1 MLPVLCDKLGAV
13 PPTTAQ
19 ESTDYNL
26 WSLNTRVS
34 GKPRDSFAVDI
45 LIILGLIL
53 LNGVFAMSELAV
65 VSSKRMRLERLSE
78 NGSRGAR
85 AALHLSDSPSRFLST
100 VQVGITLIGIFNGA
114 FGEASL
120 VAKLTPNVATVPVL
134 ANYAREIALGIVV
147 VSITFASIVLGE
159 LVPKRIAMQHPEAVA
174 TLIATPM
181 QLLSR
186 IMGPFVRILSVT
198 TEFILRLLGLHKP
211 KDNTVTAEE
220 ITGMLK
226 EGAEAGMFEKTEHE
240 IVTRALRL
248 DDVRIASLMTP
259 RADLEFID
267 LNETV
272 EQNLAKIAAT
282 PYSRF
287 PVYRGDRTQV
297 IGIVH
302 AGDLFEQVI
311 RGNSLSNVD
320 IAAVTK
326 SALYMPES
334 VSAMDLLE
342 TLKKN
347 RSEIALVVDEYGE
360 IEGMVTLSDVMGAL
374 VGEVSIVDDDKED
387 ADAVQRD
394 DGSWLIDGG
403 ISFDKFRDI
412 FSTEVRFPEEL
423 TGTYHTLAG
432 FVLTQLGHIPKA
444 SEHFEW
450 NDYRFEV
457 VDMDRNRIDRLMV
470 AALPTQP
477 ASVTNVEA

>member
-1 MLPVLCDKLGAV
+1 M
-13 PPTTAQ
+13 
-19 ESTDYNL
+19 
-26 WSLNTRVS
+26 
-34 GKPRDSFAVDI
+34 DI

-53 LNGVFAMSELAV
+53 INGIFAMSELAV
-65 VSSKRMRLERLSE
+65 VSSKRMRLEKLSE

-85 AALHLSDSPSRFLST
+85 AALHLADSPSRFLST

-120 VAKLTPNVATVPVL
+120 VERLAPTIATVPML
-134 ANYAREIALGIVV
+134 AEYAREIALGVV
-147 VSITFASIVLGE
+147 VLGITFASIVLGE

-186 IMGPFVRILSVT
+186 FMGPFVQVLSVT
-198 TEFILRLLGLHKP
+198 TEFLLRLLGLHKP
-211 KDNTVTAEE
+211 KDNTVTEEE

-226 EGAEAGMFEKTEHE
+226 EGADAGMFEKTEHD

-259 RADLEFID
+259 RADLEYID
-267 LNETV
+267 LDDTV
-272 EQNLAKIAAT
+272 ELNLSKIANS

-287 PVYRGDRTQV
+287 PVYQGDRTQV

-311 RGNSLSNVD
+311 RGKSLAHVD

-326 SALYMPES
+326 PALFVPEA
-334 VSAMDLLE
+334 VSAMGLLE
-342 TLKKN
+342 ALKKN

-374 VGEVSIVDDDKED
+374 VGEVSIVDDGGAQD
-387 ADAVQRD
+387 ADAVQRE
-394 DGSWLIDGG
+394 DGSWLVDAG
-403 ISFDKFRDI
+403 ISFDRFRDI
-412 FSTEVRFPEEL
+412 FGTAARFPEESA
-423 TGTYHTLAG
+423 GTYHTLAG

-450 NDYRFEV
+450 NGYRFEV

-470 AALPTQP
+470 ATVPSGPAPAMDVLP
-477 ASVTNVEA
+477 

>member
-1 MLPVLCDKLGAV
+1 MDL
-13 PPTTAQ
+13 
-19 ESTDYNL
+19 
-26 WSLNTRVS
+26 
-34 GKPRDSFAVDI
+34 

-65 VSSKRMRLERLSE
+65 VSSKRIRLEKLSE

-85 AALHLSDSPSRFLST
+85 AALHLADSPSSFLST

-120 VAKLTPNVATVPVL
+120 VERLTPSIAAFSAIAL
-134 ANYAREIALGIVV
+134 YAREIALAIVV
-147 VSITFASIVLGE
+147 IGITFASIVLGE

-174 TLIATPM
+174 TLIAAPM
-181 QLLSR
+181 QFLSR

-211 KDNTVTAEE
+211 KDNTVTQEE

-248 DDVRIASLMTP
+248 DDVRIAALMTP
-259 RADLEFID
+259 RADLQFID
-267 LNETV
+267 LNDTV
-272 EQNLAKIAAT
+272 EQNLAKIADS

-287 PVYRGDRTQV
+287 PVYQGDRTQV

-311 RGNSLSNVD
+311 RRKSLSNVN

-326 SALYMPES
+326 PALYIPEA

-342 TLKKN
+342 ALKKN
-347 RSEIALVVDEYGE
+347 RAEIALVVDEYGE

-374 VGEVSIVDDDKED
+374 VGEVTIIDDDTQD
-387 ADAVQRD
+387 ADAVQRE
-394 DGSWLIDGG
+394 DGSWLVDGG
-403 ISFDKFRDI
+403 ISFDRFRDI
-412 FSTEVRFPEEL
+412 FSTSVAFPEESA
-423 TGTYHTLAG
+423 GTYHTLAG

-450 NDYRFEV
+450 NGYRFEV

-470 AALPTQP
+470 AALPTEP
-477 ASVTNVEA
+477 APATDSEA

>member
-1 MLPVLCDKLGAV
+1 
-13 PPTTAQ
+13 
-19 ESTDYNL
+19 
-26 WSLNTRVS
+26 
-34 GKPRDSFAVDI
+34 
-45 LIILGLIL
+45 
-53 LNGVFAMSELAV
+53 MSELAV
-65 VSSKRMRLERLSE
+65 VSSKRMRLEKLSE

-85 AALHLSDSPSRFLST
+85 AALNLANNPSRFLST

-120 VAKLTPNVATVPVL
+120 VERLTPTVATVPLL
-134 ANYAREIALGIVV
+134 ADYAREIALGIVV
-147 VSITFASIVLGE
+147 IGITFASIVLGE

-174 TLIATPM
+174 TIIAAPM
-181 QLLSR
+181 QILSR

-198 TEFILRLLGLHKP
+198 TEFILRLMGFHKP
-211 KDNTVTAEE
+211 KDDQVTEEE
-220 ITGMLK
+220 IAGMLK
-226 EGAEAGMFEKTEHE
+226 EGADAGMFEKTEHD

-248 DDVRIASLMTP
+248 DDVRIAALMTP

-311 RGNSLSNVD
+311 RGNSLSKVD

-326 SALYMPES
+326 PALYMPES

-374 VGEVSIVDDDKED
+374 VGEVSIVDDPQD
-387 ADAVQRD
+387 ADAIQRE
-394 DGSWLIDGG
+394 DGSWLVDGG
-403 ISFDKFRDI
+403 VSFDRFRDI
-412 FSTEVRFPEEL
+412 FSTEVRFPEESA
-423 TGTYHTLAG
+423 GVYHTLAG

-444 SEHFEW
+444 TDYFEW
-450 NDYRFEV
+450 NGYRFEV
-457 VDMDRNRIDRLMV
+457 VDMDRHRIDRLMV
-470 AALPTQP
+470 TALPTKP
-477 ASVTNVEA
+477 VSTIENGA

>member
-1 MLPVLCDKLGAV
+1 
-13 PPTTAQ
+13 
-19 ESTDYNL
+19 
-26 WSLNTRVS
+26 
-34 GKPRDSFAVDI
+34 VDI
-45 LIILGLIL
+45 FIILGLIL
-53 LNGVFAMSELAV
+53 INGIFAMSELAV
-65 VSSKRMRLERLSE
+65 VSSKRMRLEKLSE

-85 AALHLSDSPSRFLST
+85 AALHLANNPSRFLST

-120 VAKLTPNVATVPVL
+120 VERLTPTVAMVPLL
-134 ANYAREIALGIVV
+134 ADYAREIALGIVV
-147 VSITFASIVLGE
+147 IGITFASIVLGE

-174 TLIATPM
+174 TFIAAPM
-181 QLLSR
+181 QILSR

-198 TEFILRLLGLHKP
+198 TEFILRLMGFHKP
-211 KDNTVTAEE
+211 KDDQVTEEE
-220 ITGMLK
+220 IAGMLK
-226 EGAEAGMFEKTEHE
+226 EGADAGMFEKTEHD

-248 DDVRIASLMTP
+248 DDVRIAALMTP

-311 RGNSLSNVD
+311 RGNSLSKVD

-326 SALYMPES
+326 PALYMPES

-374 VGEVSIVDDDKED
+374 VGEVSIVDDPQD
-387 ADAVQRD
+387 ADAIQRE
-394 DGSWLIDGG
+394 DGSWLVDGG
-403 ISFDKFRDI
+403 VSFDRFRDI
-412 FSTEVRFPEEL
+412 FNTEVRFPEE
-423 TGTYHTLAG
+423 TAGVYHTLAG

-444 SEHFEW
+444 TDYFEW
-450 NDYRFEV
+450 TGYRFEV
-457 VDMDRNRIDRLMV
+457 VDMDRHRIDRLMV
-470 AALPTQP
+470 AALPSEPVSITENR
-477 ASVTNVEA
+477 A

>member
-1 MLPVLCDKLGAV
+1 
-13 PPTTAQ
+13 
-19 ESTDYNL
+19 
-26 WSLNTRVS
+26 
-34 GKPRDSFAVDI
+34 VDI

-65 VSSKRMRLERLSE
+65 VSSKRMRLEKLSE

-85 AALHLSDSPSRFLST
+85 AALHLADSPSRFLST

-120 VAKLTPNVATVPVL
+120 VEKLTPTVATVPL
-134 ANYAREIALGIVV
+134 LGNYAREIALGIVV
-147 VSITFASIVLGE
+147 VAITFASIVLGE
-159 LVPKRIAMQHPEAVA
+159 LVPKRIAMQHPEVVA
-174 TLIATPM
+174 TLIAAPM
-181 QLLSR
+181 QFLSR
-186 IMGPFVRILSVT
+186 IMGPFVRVLSVT
-198 TEFILRLLGLHKP
+198 TEFILRLLGLHKL
-211 KDNTVTAEE
+211 KNNTVTEEE

-226 EGAEAGMFEKTEHE
+226 EGADAGMFEKTEHE
-240 IVTRALRL
+240 IVTRALRF
-248 DDVRIASLMTP
+248 DDVRIAALMTP

-267 LNETV
+267 LNDTV
-272 EQNLAKIAAT
+272 EQNLAKIADS

-287 PVYRGDRTQV
+287 PVYQGDKTQV

-311 RGNSLSNVD
+311 KGKSLSNIN

-326 SALYMPES
+326 PPLYMPES

-342 TLKKN
+342 SLKKN

-374 VGEVSIVDDDKED
+374 VGDVSIVDDDKQD
-387 ADAVQRD
+387 ADAVQRE

-403 ISFDKFRDI
+403 ISFDRFRDI
-412 FSTEVRFPEEL
+412 FNTDVRFPEESA
-423 TGTYHTLAG
+423 GTYHTLAG

-450 NDYRFEV
+450 NGYRFEV

-470 AALPTQP
+470 AALPAEPVSATDQ
-477 ASVTNVEA
+477 EA

>member
-1 MLPVLCDKLGAV
+1 M
-13 PPTTAQ
+13 
-19 ESTDYNL
+19 
-26 WSLNTRVS
+26 
-34 GKPRDSFAVDI
+34 DI
-45 LIILGLIL
+45 LIIWGLIL

-65 VSSKRMRLERLSE
+65 VSSKRMRLEKLAE

-85 AALHLSDSPSRFLST
+85 AALHLADSPSRFLST

-120 VAKLTPNVATVPVL
+120 VEKLTPTVAAVPVL
-134 ANYAREIALGIVV
+134 AGYARETALGIVV
-147 VSITFASIVLGE
+147 VGITFASIVFGE

-174 TLIATPM
+174 TLISSPM
-181 QLLSR
+181 QFLSR
-186 IMGPFVRILSVT
+186 VMGPFVRVLSVT
-198 TEFILRLLGLHKP
+198 TECILRLLGFHKP
-211 KDNTVTAEE
+211 KDHTVTEEE
-220 ITGMLK
+220 ITGLLK

-248 DDVRIASLMTP
+248 DDMPIASLMTP

-297 IGIVH
+297 LGIVH

-311 RGNSLSNVD
+311 TGNSLANVD

-326 SALYMPES
+326 AALYMPES

-360 IEGMVTLSDVMGAL
+360 IGGMVTLSDVMGAL
-374 VGEVSIVDDDKED
+374 VGNVSIVDGDKQD
-387 ADAVQRD
+387 ADADQRD

-403 ISFDKFRDI
+403 IAFDRFRDI
-412 FSTEVRFPEEL
+412 LNTDARFPEESS
-423 TGTYHTLAG
+423 GTYHTLAG
-432 FVLTQLGHIPKA
+432 FVLTQLGHIPTA
-444 SEHFEW
+444 AEHFEW
-450 NDYRFEV
+450 HGYRFEV
-457 VDMDRNRIDRLMV
+457 VDMDRNRIDRLLV
-470 AALPTQP
+470 AALATEP
-477 ASVTNVEA
+477 ATAVHIED